1 MLGLYELYL
10 SAISSLNLSFLLP
23 IGIGVIIGGS
33 LFLFLI
39 NILFKFVKSYTYFG
53 IIGFILGSI
62 FVIYPGFSFDITGF
76 ISIIILIL
84 SFIIA
89 LKLSKK

>member
-10 SAISSLNLSFLLP
+10 SSISTLNLSILLP
-23 IGIGVIIGGS
+23 IGIGLIIGGS

-39 NILFKFVKSYTYFG
+39 NILFKFIKSYTYFG

-62 FVIYPGFSFDITGF
+62 FVIYPGFTFDIQGI
-76 ISIIILIL
+76 ISFGLLVL
-84 SFIIA
+84 SFIVG